1 MCCWLKSSQQLLVF
15 IQGVTNTTTIK
26 EIYEW
31 AVKHK
36 AENLPVGIK
45 FQDEGGT
52 YPGDTFSAYAPDYA
66 VSASTE
72 YSGDD
77 EYVLLE

>member
-1 MCCWLKSSQQLLVF
+1 M
-15 IQGVTNTTTIK
+15 TTIK

-45 FQDEGGT
+45 SQDEGGT

>member
-1 MCCWLKSSQQLLVF
+1 M
-15 IQGVTNTTTIK
+15 TTIK
-26 EIYEW
+26 ELYEW

-66 VSASTE
+66 VSASIN

>member
-1 MCCWLKSSQQLLVF
+1 M
-15 IQGVTNTTTIK
+15 TTIK

-36 AENLPVGIK
+36 AENLPVGLQ

-52 YPGDTFSAYAPDYA
+52 YSGDTFSAYASDYE
-66 VSASTE
+66 VSASIN

>member
-1 MCCWLKSSQQLLVF
+1 M
-15 IQGVTNTTTIK
+15 TTIK
-26 EIYEW
+26 ELYEW

-36 AENLPVGIK
+36 VENLPVGIQ
-45 FQDEGGT
+45 FQDEGGA
-52 YPGDTFSAYAPDYA
+52 YSGDTFSAYAPDYE
-66 VSASTE
+66 VSVSIE